1 MGLLFMLGMK
11 NYRIFVVLTLLII
24 LNGQS
29 SLEAR
34 AGADRKVLDNYY
46 YYYFL
51 TSNISRHQ

>member
-34 AGADRKVLDNYY
+34 AGADRKVLDND